1 MKKACLIT
9 ILAAVA
15 CFAGY
20 EEQIVDIWS
29 ARNFFS
35 SEITRLDITPFDTLT
50 EKGKFILNNPYF
62 HFETE
67 SELIIFT
74 GETLYTFTSGSDVG
88 IKTPIEEFIYADIG
102 VLIARLRE
110 DFNIGYIPKDGGVSV
125 IGRDGTGNVD
135 RFDAILDSEFLPKR
149 VSWVDIF
156 GNEVVLIFGKAST
169 KDTGQK
175 ISPPKGIDFILE

>member
-1 MKKACLIT
+1 MLTLTAI
-9 ILAAVA
+9 I

-20 EEQIVDIWS
+20 EEQIVETWS

-35 SEITRLDITPFDTLT
+35 SEITRLDITPFDTVS
-50 EKGKFILNNPYF
+50 EKGKFILNNPDF

-102 VLIARLRE
+102 VLIARLRG
-110 DFNIGYIPKDGGVSV
+110 DFNLGYVPKEGGVSI

-156 GNEVVLIFGKAST
+156 GNEVVLIFDKIST

-175 ISPPKGIDFILE
+175 IRPPKGIDFILE